1 MKTLFKIFLA
11 FITILI
17 INSCGKDPA
26 KPEINDFELGLN
38 NSNIGYIGTDI
49 HAEGEIIA
57 EGKIDK
63 IKIIIHPENAPGST
77 WNVDTTYIDFKGL
90 KNTDFHE
97 HIEIPANAKEGLYHF
112 NLTVIDLEGQSTE
125 LERDLTLQILT
136 DNIMP
141 VITITEAPATNYASG
156 QTIKISGKVTDNIG
170 IGGLYVGLVKVSQG
184 IVDSEVTNANTISL
198 LHTHDFDEPNDV
210 TFSCSLKVGA
220 TNDND
225 TPQKSISWE
234 SGDYYILIKAPNLGG
249 GAAYSNHIPIKITL

>member
-63 IKIIIHPENAPGST
+63 IHIKINPENAPGST
-77 WNVDTTYIDFKGL
+77 WNVDTTYIDFNGL

-112 NLTVIDLEGQSTE
+112 HLIVIDLEGQSTD

-141 VITITEAPATNYASG
+141 VITITEAPATNYSSG

-184 IVDSEVTNANTISL
+184 IVDADVTNANTISL

-210 TFSCSLKVGA
+210 TFSCSLKVGI

-225 TPQKSISWE
+225 TPQKSINWE

-249 GAAYSNHIPIKITL
+249 GVGYSNHIPLKITL